1 LDSHDSSTD
10 RHSLSIAE
18 RLSRL
23 EEIFNELP
31 VDRQNAL
38 IGLTNAGTLAEDIR
52 KAIMESGMTPYAIA
66 KASKVPQIT
75 IDRFVKNERDMRIA
89 TASKICEV
97 LGYRLAKI
105 EHPKAVKKASKKA
118 AKKKPS
124 KS

>member
-1 LDSHDSSTD
+1 MDSHDSSTD